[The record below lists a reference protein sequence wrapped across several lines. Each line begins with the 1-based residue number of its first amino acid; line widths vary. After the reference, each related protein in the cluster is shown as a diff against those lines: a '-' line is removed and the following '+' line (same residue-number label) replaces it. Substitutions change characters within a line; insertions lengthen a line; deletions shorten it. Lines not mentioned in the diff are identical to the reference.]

1 MKEREKRKLLKKR
14 RDSRRKLKKAE
25 AAAKAAALEAQKKIP
40 PSELFKGE
48 TDKYSK
54 FDDKGMPTHNAEG
67 EELPKAQ
74 LKKLQKIYQAQEKKY
89 NDYMKSQSNEQ

>member
-1 MKEREKRKLLKKR
+1 MQQVREQVLG
-14 RDSRRKLKKAE
+14 SIN
-25 AAAKAAALEAQKKIP
+25 KAAALEAQKRIP
-40 PSELFKGE
+40 PSELFRGD

-54 FDDKGMPTHNAEG
+54 FDDKGMPTHSAEG

-89 NDYMKSQSNEQ
+89 DDFMKSASNEQ